1 VYLLDTDIC
10 VYVLNERSAALAT
23 RFRGIAPTELAT
35 SIINIAELR
44 YGMAHSQRPVQNAR
58 RLESLLSPLTVLP
71 FDDRAA
77 FHFAELKHA
86 LASRGTLIG
95 PMDLLIA
102 AIALAHDAT
111 LVTNN
116 IGEFSRVP
124 GLRTEN
130 WL

>member
-1 VYLLDTDIC
+1 
-10 VYVLNERSAALAT
+10 
-23 RFRGIAPTELAT
+23 
-35 SIINIAELR
+35 
-44 YGMAHSQRPVQNAR
+44 MAHSQRPVQNAR

-116 IGEFSRVP
+116 IGEFGRVP
-124 GLRTEN
+124 AFAPKIGFDLP
-130 WL
+130 